1 MHNARTEIA
10 CNRLSAAEITV
21 EADPATFDEDTLTAL
36 AGLGVNRL
44 SVGVQS
50 FSAPLLEAVGRMH
63 TVEDVHHALSCVR
76 HARYEETL
84 G

>member
-1 MHNARTEIA
+1 M
-10 CNRLSAAEITV
+10 

-50 FSAPLLEAVGRMH
+50 FSAPLLEAVGRKN
-63 TVEDVHHALSCVR
+63 TVEDVHRALSCVR